1 MLNPEDQVDHIA
13 GMNDSVELINELLL
27 KDRTEF
33 ENAQLKANAQ
43 HLLIMAERL
52 GVTGYE
58 DIANQALAAL

>member
-13 GMNDSVELINELLL
+13 GMNDSVELINELLW

-33 ENAQLKANAQ
+33 ENAQLKANAD
-43 HLLIMAERL
+43 HLLIMTERL

-58 DIANQALAAL
+58 DIANKALAAL